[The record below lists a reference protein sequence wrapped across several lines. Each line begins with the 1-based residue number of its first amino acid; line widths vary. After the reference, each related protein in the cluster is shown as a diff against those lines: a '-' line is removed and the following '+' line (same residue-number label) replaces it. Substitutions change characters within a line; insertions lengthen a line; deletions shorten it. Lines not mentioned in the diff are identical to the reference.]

1 MKKVYTLILFFT
13 VILFVSKA
21 NATVWRVNG
30 TSNFNGS
37 SLFGDNLGGTPSY
50 PVFQQINQA
59 VGWASVKSGDTLH
72 VEAAPAIYLLA
83 TITKKLVIIGPGYF
97 LTENP
102 NTSNMV
108 LDARIGTIVFS
119 TGSDGSQLI
128 GMNVVNAGNTG
139 NRIYMDVSNLVVK
152 RCRIERSIEL
162 GTAISNAVIIQNFF
176 TSAGDANAIITNG
189 NTAYIYPNDVYFN
202 NNICQKTMVWAGT
215 ILQCNNNVFDGP
227 PNKLNI
233 QMLTSSFQNNILK
246 STNATVNINNG
257 ANTNVSFNVGTSA
270 TQFGTTSNNIVV
282 ANMTSVFVASGTT
295 DGQYQL
301 QASSPASS
309 NGSDGTDRGAY
320 GGLAV
325 TSRYTLSGLPNIPV
339 IYNISTSGVATVS
352 GLPVTIKAKTIK

>member
-1 MKKVYTLILFFT
+1 MKKVYTLVLITTAILF
-13 VILFVSKA
+13 LNSA
-21 NATVWRVNG
+21 HATVWRVNG
-30 TSNFNGS
+30 TSNFNGA

-59 VGWASVKSGDTLH
+59 VGWASVKNGDTLH
-72 VEAAPAIYLLA
+72 VEAVPAVYASA

-102 NTSNMV
+102 NSSNMV
-108 LDARIGTIVFS
+108 LDAKIGSISFN
-119 TGSDGSQLI
+119 TGSEGSQLI
-128 GMNVVNAGNTG
+128 GMNIVYVGNGGYRVYLDVN
-139 NRIYMDVSNLVVK
+139 NLVVK
-152 RCRIERSIEL
+152 RCRIERAVEI
-162 GTAISNAVIIQNFF
+162 GTAVSNIVITQNFF
-176 TSAGDANAIITNG
+176 TSVNDVNALATNG
-189 NTAYIYPNDVYFN
+189 NGAYIYPNDVYFN
-202 NNICQKTMVWAGT
+202 NNICQKTLVWAGT

-227 PNKLNI
+227 ANKLNI

-257 ANTNVSFNVGTSA
+257 ANTNVSYNVGTSA
-270 TQFGTTSNNIVV
+270 TQFGTADNNIVV
-282 ANMTSVFVASGTT
+282 ANMSSVFVASGTT

-301 QASSPASS
+301 QASSPASN
-309 NGSDGTDRGAY
+309 NGSDGTDRGPY

-339 IYNISTSGVATVS
+339 IYNITTSGVATVS